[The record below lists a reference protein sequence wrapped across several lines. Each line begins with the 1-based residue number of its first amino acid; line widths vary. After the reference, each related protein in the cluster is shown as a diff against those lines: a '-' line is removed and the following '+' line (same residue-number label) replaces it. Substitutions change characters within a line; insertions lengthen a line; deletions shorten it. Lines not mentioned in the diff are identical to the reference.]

1 MIGNCLQKTPNYF
14 TKSDVSKPFNLIK
27 KRGWPEEEEKKTEKT
42 GREGGKKQTN
52 KKKKTRKTTLEGGD
66 N

>member
-14 TKSDVSKPFNLIK
+14 TKSDVSKPFNQILK
-27 KRGWPEEEEKKTEKT
+27 KGWPKEEKKREKR
-42 GREGGKKQTN
+42 GREGAKNQTN
-52 KKKKTRKTTLEGGD
+52 KQTKNRKTALEGGD